1 MPSTES
7 SDVKTVPEETNRE
20 VQIDQQQVQTWWNE
34 FAETQPMRLKS
45 LLRSINP
52 ELREDLV
59 VIKVLGSAEET
70 LSEIEGKLNAY
81 FREKSGGK
89 IKSVIK
95 ERGEL
100 SKESTPYTQQ
110 EKLNVL
116 LKKYPELQDVIDK
129 LELYL

>member
-1 MPSTES
+1 
-7 SDVKTVPEETNRE
+7 
-20 VQIDQQQVQTWWNE
+20 
-34 FAETQPMRLKS
+34 MRLKS

-70 LSEIEGKLNAY
+70 LSEIEGKLNAH

-116 LKKYPELQDVIDK
+116 LKKYPELQEVIDK